1 MEARAGAARE
11 HDAEGGDVDLAR
23 IGLCIGDE
31 FSKGFDRD
39 QGIHLQDES
48 ASGKCGYWNEV
59 SLSPA
64 CSLAEIKEISNAAA
78 AAMYVVGGRR

>member
-23 IGLCIGDE
+23 IGFCIGDE

-59 SLSPA
+59 SLPP
-64 CSLAEIKEISNAAA
+64 LVAAIT
-78 AAMYVVGGRR
+78 VGC